1 MELTYDKLYD
11 FTENNI
17 NKALK
22 KFKLREAKESL
33 HIDFP
38 GYEDILPGDYTEGNF
53 VTLFLDIRNSTKRAF
68 DIGAKKTF
76 VTIQGL
82 LPTLAYIVHDLG
94 GFIVDYPG
102 DGIMAHWV
110 IGTPSQTA
118 IKAAINAAG
127 WMDDSVNNIIN
138 KLLEKNGIPSITCG
152 IGIASGEVIITKLGI
167 DGYYSAKAIGN
178 SVNFAAKLASDK
190 DNNGAILVNEHI
202 AKIAVSEFKVQ
213 SSIIDKDVVLIKPN
227 EQLMM
232 PRENKSVELL
242 KKFTLLLR
250 ED

>member
-1 MELTYDKLYD
+1 MELTYDKLFN
-11 FTENNI
+11 FTENNV
-17 NKALK
+17 NKALG

-38 GYEDILPGDYTEGNF
+38 GYEDILPGNYTEGNF

-82 LPTLAYIVHDLG
+82 LPTLACIVHDLG

-102 DGIMAHWV
+102 DGIMAHWE
-110 IGTPSQTA
+110 IGTPSQKA
-118 IKAAINAAG
+118 IKAAIKAAG
-127 WMDDSVNNIIN
+127 WMDDSVRNIVN
-138 KLLEKNGIPSITCG
+138 KLLEKNGIPPVRCG
-152 IGIASGEVIITKLGI
+152 IGVASGEVIITKLGI
-167 DGYYSAKAIGN
+167 DGFYSAKAIGN
-178 SVNFAAKLASDK
+178 SVNFASKLASNK
-190 DNNGAILVNEHI
+190 YNNGAIFANEHI
-202 AKIAVSEFKVQ
+202 AKIAVSEFKTQ
-213 SSIIDKDVVLIKPN
+213 SLTIDKDVVLIKPN

-232 PRENKSVELL
+232 PRDNKSVELL
-242 KKFTLLLR
+242 KKIALVLK